1 MNNEFAAELLERV
14 RITKPLVH
22 NLTNTVVTNF
32 TANGLLALGA
42 SPVMADAVEE
52 AEDMVKIAGAV
63 LLNIGTLTAPTVEA
77 MILAGKAA
85 NKAGVPVIFDPVG
98 AGATPFRTE
107 SAKRI
112 LSEVQVDV
120 LRGNAGEIAVLCGQS
135 IQVKGVDGG
144 GNADVRTLAKEAGE
158 ILGVTCVITGA
169 EDVVYGEESLSIQN
183 GDPIL
188 TTVTGTGCLLGSVIA
203 AFCAV
208 EKNYALAA
216 AAALAFY
223 GTAAERA
230 AHKSGSNR
238 PGTFAVEFLN
248 ELALTGKNEV
258 RQNARIEVLER

>member
-14 RITKPLVH
+14 RKSKPLIH

-32 TANGLLALGA
+32 TANGLLSIGA

-52 AEDMVKIAGAV
+52 AADMAKIAGAV
-63 LLNIGTLTAPTVEA
+63 VLNIGTLTAPKVEA

-85 NKAGVPVIFDPVG
+85 NAAGIPVLFDPVG
-98 AGATPFRTE
+98 AGATPYRTE

-112 LSEVQVDV
+112 LSEVNVDI

-144 GNADVRTLAKEAGE
+144 GNADMRALAKEASE
-158 ILGVTCVITGA
+158 TLGVTCVITGA
-169 EDVVYGEESLSIQN
+169 EDVVFGKESFSVQN

-208 EKNYALAA
+208 EKNYAKAA

-223 GTAAERA
+223 GVAAERA
-230 AHKSGSNR
+230 VEKSGHNR

-248 ELALTGKNEV
+248 ELSLTGKE
-258 RQNARIEVLER
+258 AIMKKAKIEEL

>member
-14 RITKPLVH
+14 RKNKPLIH

-42 SPVMADAVEE
+42 SPVMTDAVEE
-52 AEDMVKIAGAV
+52 AADMAKIAGAV
-63 LLNIGTLTAPTVEA
+63 VLNIGTLTEPKVEA

-85 NKAGVPVIFDPVG
+85 NEVGIPVLFDPVG
-98 AGATPFRTE
+98 AGATPYRTE

-112 LSEVQVDV
+112 LAEVNVDI
-120 LRGNAGEIAVLCGQS
+120 LRGNAGEIAVLCGRS

-144 GNADVRTLAKEAGE
+144 GNTNVRLLAKEAAE
-158 ILGVTCVITGA
+158 KLGVICVITGA
-169 EDVVYGEESLSIQN
+169 EDVVAGSELFTVQN

-188 TTVTGTGCLLGSVIA
+188 MSVTGTGCLLGSVIA

-208 EKNYALAA
+208 EKNYAKAA
-216 AAALAFY
+216 AAALTFY
-223 GTAAERA
+223 GVAAERA
-230 AHKSGSNR
+230 VETSGQHR

-248 ELALTGKNEV
+248 ELSATGKENII
-258 RQNARIEVLER
+258 QQAKIEVLEK